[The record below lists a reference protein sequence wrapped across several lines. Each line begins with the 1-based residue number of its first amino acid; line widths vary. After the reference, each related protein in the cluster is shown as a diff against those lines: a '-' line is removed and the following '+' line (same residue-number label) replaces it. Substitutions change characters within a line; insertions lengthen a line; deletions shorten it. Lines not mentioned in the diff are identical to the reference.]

1 MASPWRGP
9 TLQPTGGGTGSDV
22 WPMYRKPF
30 SRLIPRSRPTSPSVF
45 PWTRSIHAEWPG
57 PPLWPRPWTSSPPC
71 PKGSTTVIGERGV
84 RLSGGLRQRLGRAR
98 ALYKRAEVMVLD
110 EATGALDTLTEQV
123 FIDALWRVGR
133 CLTLLLVAHRI
144 STLSRCDQVLTL
156 EHGRI
161 TACGTYQD
169 LLDENETF
177 RLLAQP
183 TATGALPLGEVSA

>member
-1 MASPWRGP
+1 
-9 TLQPTGGGTGSDV
+9 
-22 WPMYRKPF
+22 
-30 SRLIPRSRPTSPSVF
+30 
-45 PWTRSIHAEWPG
+45 
-57 PPLWPRPWTSSPPC
+57 
-71 PKGSTTVIGERGV
+71 
-84 RLSGGLRQRLGRAR
+84 
-98 ALYKRAEVMVLD
+98 MVLD